1 MLCGCKLGSVKRKK
15 LKSRKFEIT
24 AEDILYSILGVGA
37 GMLVN
42 PLANKAVAGQSE
54 QVVNA
59 VGTALPVL
67 KVAGGGYLAMQNT
80 VDRRARFFGFGVG
93 MEGSAELVLRY
104 APEEY
109 VSIEKINGMD
119 GDLFSYVGNSQ
130 VIEVPV
136 TPSAALPAAE
146 DTGFVNEAILGTED
160 LYEGVGAM
168 QEMI

>member
-1 MLCGCKLGSVKRKK
+1 MCGCKLGSVKRKK

-24 AEDILYSILGVGA
+24 AEDILFGIAGVGA
-37 GMLVN
+37 GMALNPLVN
-42 PLANKAVAGQSE
+42 KALEGQSE
-54 QVVNA
+54 DVRNT

-80 VDRRARFFGFGVG
+80 VDRRARWFGVGVG
-93 MEGSAELVLRY
+93 MEGSAELVLKY
-104 APEEY
+104 VPENY
-109 VSIEKINGMD
+109 VSINGVD

-146 DTGFVNEAILGTED
+146 DNGFVNEAILGTEAEN
-160 LYEGVGAM
+160 LYEEVGAM